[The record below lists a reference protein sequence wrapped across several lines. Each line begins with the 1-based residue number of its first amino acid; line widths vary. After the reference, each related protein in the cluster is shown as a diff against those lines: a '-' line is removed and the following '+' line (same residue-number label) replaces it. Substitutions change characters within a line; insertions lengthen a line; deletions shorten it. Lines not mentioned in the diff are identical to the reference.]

1 MTSQPGNQ
9 TIAVYIL
16 PNISRS
22 RGNQTMKLGQLID
35 HDMRN
40 ILLKS

>member
-9 TIAVYIL
+9 TIAVHIL

-22 RGNQTMKLGQLID
+22 RGNQIMKLGQLID
-35 HDMRN
+35 HNMGN
-40 ILLKS
+40 ILLKK